1 MILALTP
8 DEFQNVGLAW
18 VGAITAVIT
27 GAAIAAAVLLPKL
40 AAIKAQIEGLIHSR
54 DTQRQDIQAN
64 QAAITQ
70 LAIHTPVPTAIP
82 AMPPR
87 PPMPPAAPRPF
98 ADPQ

>member
-40 AAIKAQIEGLIHSR
+40 AAIKAQIEGLSHSR

-70 LAIHTPVPTAIP
+70 LAIHTPSPTVVLPVA
-82 AMPPR
+82 PPG
-87 PPMPPAAPRPF
+87 PKDGA
-98 ADPQ
+98 